1 MTTKSSKKYDDQE
14 YKLKCHLKQKIASEI
29 LPTHAKEKE
38 QLKNLVAECVEFG
51 TSNSVLMLGLPG
63 QGVSFLVDNV
73 LEEFED
79 NITVVKLSGLLHIN
93 DHLALKHIIQQ
104 LHIDLLE
111 EDKVTGSFFDNLGF
125 VLQSLKS
132 SNRNEVKPLI
142 IVLDQLEY
150 FTHHKNQTLLYNLF
164 DVVQSHQT
172 AICVIAIT
180 KRIDALE
187 LLEKRVKSRFSPTEI
202 YLANDISYDLNMLRA
217 SMKSRYAEEW
227 NVSIDQ
233 LQANNTVKVTFKTL
247 AAHSKSMRLY
257 KQFMMCLTDKIS
269 PLHRFLTEADF
280 KQTLGLFF
288 PNEKVDILLNL
299 SSLELCLVC
308 KT

>member
-164 DVVQSHQT
+164 DVVQSHQ
-172 AICVIAIT
+172 
-180 KRIDALE
+180 
-187 LLEKRVKSRFSPTEI
+187 
-202 YLANDISYDLNMLRA
+202 
-217 SMKSRYAEEW
+217 
-227 NVSIDQ
+227 
-233 LQANNTVKVTFKTL
+233 
-247 AAHSKSMRLY
+247 
-257 KQFMMCLTDKIS
+257 MCLTDKIS